1 MLHIMN
7 FLRAVRGPITRGSK
21 IYKIQSEADL
31 ELERK
36 ITRSEFDGLLQR
48 YSLDELYHN
57 IEKVNMR
64 AQWQS

>member
-1 MLHIMN
+1 MN
-7 FLRAVRGPITRGSK
+7 FLRAVQGPITRGSK
-21 IYKIQSEADL
+21 SYKIQLEADL

-36 ITRSEFDGLLQR
+36 LTRSELDGLLQR